1 MLRALLFDLDG
12 TLLRVE
18 SEEVFFRRY
27 LTELGGRFAHVMA
40 PERFVGAVM
49 AATRTMIV
57 DRDPARTNREV
68 WAADFFSRTGL
79 DHDQLLPQFLA
90 FYRDVFPTLRGSAGP
105 TPGAA
110 EAVNAARARGLH
122 VVVATN
128 PVFPRVAIDER
139 LRWAG
144 FPPEQ
149 FRLITSYEHMH
160 FCKPNPEYYLEIADA
175 IGCRPEACLMVG
187 NHPIDDM
194 AAKLVGMRAYLVRGE
209 DVPAVPGSESW
220 VKRAPAARPG
230 AVDGDARAVA
240 AGAVPVP
247 DYAGP
252 MSGVAAVIADLAPA
266 VARGLAGEA

>member
-105 TPGAA
+105 MPGAA
-110 EAVNAARARGLH
+110 EAVNAARTRGLD
-122 VVVATN
+122 VVAATN

-144 FPPEQ
+144 FLPGQ
-149 FRLITSYEHMH
+149 FQLITSYEHMH
-160 FCKPNPEYYLEIADA
+160 FCKPHPEYYLEIADA
-175 IGCRPEACLMVG
+175 IGCPPAACLMVG

-194 AAKLVGMRAYLVRGE
+194 AAKLAGMSTYLVSGE
-209 DVPAVPGSESW
+209 GT
-220 VKRAPAARPG
+220 PAAG
-230 AVDGDARAVA
+230 SG
-240 AGAVPVP
+240 PVP

-252 MSGVAAVIADLAPA
+252 MSGVAAVVADLAPA
-266 VARGLAGEA
+266 AARGLAGEA